1 MDKVRMRRGSIEVL
15 HVSSLGGSLLRS
27 NGRKK
32 LVEIVDGERI
42 KKYHTDRCFSH
53 QRFLVCK
60 HLIHCCEP
68 IANRF
73 FEQRRMTTLV
83 QEAFDRAHNNGLT
96 ISPALGTCVR
106 YAKVA
111 ATAQN
116 VASQRCVIWNLHLSD
131 HEALKR
137 EKEARDSYYIT
148 YIPFV
153 RIAIANALPNLRFL
167 EWTDELTLSLL
178 LFKPY
183 QKLDTAAS

>member
-1 MDKVRMRRGSIEVL
+1 
-15 HVSSLGGSLLRS
+15 
-27 NGRKK
+27 
-32 LVEIVDGERI
+32 
-42 KKYHTDRCFSH
+42 
-53 QRFLVCK
+53 
-60 HLIHCCEP
+60 
-68 IANRF
+68 
-73 FEQRRMTTLV
+73 MTTLV

-167 EWTDELTLSLL
+167 EWTDELTVSRSFFSNLTRSSIQQHPKLSIRVINEV
-178 LFKPY
+178 FG
-183 QKLDTAAS
+183 LDTAALWPNGGWPLGNLYMDAAL